1 VVGGETIIDGQY
13 TVTLAATTLGIMK
26 ADDGVPTLEPN
37 IKAQP
42 IAGTDAYG
50 DTTIDAVWRGADWYC
65 SMICMEYRAGVL
77 TALWPFSATMGR
89 LGVIGRLFYD
99 MSSAL
104 VLTAVAGTPAA
115 TSPASLTASK
125 AIIAPGFSNRLT
137 FGPLVRTVP
146 LRFLLL
152 PYIVSS
158 TNVQPFV
165 LT

>member
-1 VVGGETIIDGQY
+1 MRT
-13 TVTLAATTLGIMK
+13 
-26 ADDGVPTLEPN
+26 DDGIPTLEPT

-42 IAGTDAYG
+42 IANADAYG
-50 DTTIDAVWRGADWYC
+50 DTTIDAIHRGADWYC
-65 SMICMEYRAGVL
+65 SMVCMEYKAAVL
-77 TALWPFSATMGR
+77 SALWPFSATLGR
-89 LGVIGRLFYD
+89 LGVIGRLYYD
-99 MSSAL
+99 MSAAL

-115 TSPASLTASK
+115 SSPASVTASK

-137 FGPLVRTVP
+137 FGPTLRFVA